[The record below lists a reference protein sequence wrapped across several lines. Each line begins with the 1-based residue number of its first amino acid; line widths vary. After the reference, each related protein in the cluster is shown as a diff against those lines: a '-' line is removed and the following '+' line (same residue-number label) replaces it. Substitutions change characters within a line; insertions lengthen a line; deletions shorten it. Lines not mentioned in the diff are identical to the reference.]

1 MVLDLIISIVTFIIL
16 ATIFFNV
23 KRFFGASKE
32 ERYKEDFIFHI
43 NRIDKLFNDSIKNFS
58 NQNNKEAQ
66 GNLKEAIFNVE
77 KAIKFSVEGQKS
89 IDEIKS
95 TCEKYLQKDG
105 KELFDDESVIYI
117 WNESIKTWGRDFN
130 SLFDE

>member
-1 MVLDLIISIVTFIIL
+1 MILDLIISIVTFIVL
-16 ATIFFNV
+16 GTIFFNV
-23 KRFFGASKE
+23 KRFFTSSKD
-32 ERYKEDFIFHI
+32 ERYKEDFTFHI
-43 NRIDKLFNDSIKNFS
+43 NRIDKLFNNSVKNFS
-58 NQNNKEAQ
+58 NQNNSKAQ
-66 GNLKEAIFNVE
+66 GNLTEAMINVE